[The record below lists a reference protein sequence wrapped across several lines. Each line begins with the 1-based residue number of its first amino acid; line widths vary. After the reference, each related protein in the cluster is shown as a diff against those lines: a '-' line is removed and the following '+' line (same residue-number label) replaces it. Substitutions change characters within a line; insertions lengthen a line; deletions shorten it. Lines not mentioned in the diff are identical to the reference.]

1 MKRLKI
7 IFIVFSFL
15 ITGLNSNLCA
25 DRLKDLTSVAGI
37 RSNQLI
43 GYGLVVGL
51 AGTGDGNT
59 KLIQQSM
66 KSMVSQLG
74 LSTDSGSLNG
84 KNAASVMITAELP
97 PFIKPGQNIDITVST
112 LGAAKSLRGGT
123 LLMTPLK
130 GADGET
136 YAIAQGNLVV
146 GGFGVEGGD
155 GSSLIVNIP
164 TVGRIPRGATVEK
177 FVEMP
182 FLEKPFLILNLHQG
196 DFSTATKVAEAI
208 NEIFGPEVSVPID
221 STSVRVRAPM
231 EPSQKVAFMAF

>member
-1 MKRLKI
+1 MKKI
-7 IFIVFSFL
+7 RNLFILFYFVAFA
-15 ITGLNSNLCA
+15 INSSASA
-25 DRLKDLTSVAGI
+25 DRLKDLTSIAGI

-59 KLIQQSM
+59 QLIQQSM

-97 PFIKPGQNIDITVST
+97 PFVKPGQNIDITVST

-136 YAIAQGNLVV
+136 YAIAQVKGKRMKPVLLREIVERQIYHPQGNRGSGSFVL
-146 GGFGVEGGD
+146 GV
-155 GSSLIVNIP
+155 S
-164 TVGRIPRGATVEK
+164 RGVCQ
-177 FVEMP
+177 P
-182 FLEKPFLILNLHQG
+182 GLLWSDNLRG
-196 DFSTATKVAEAI
+196 EL
-208 NEIFGPEVSVPID
+208 
-221 STSVRVRAPM
+221 R
-231 EPSQKVAFMAF
+231 

>member
-1 MKRLKI
+1 MKKI
-7 IFIVFSFL
+7 KNLFIVFNFIAFTIS
-15 ITGLNSNLCA
+15 NSAVA
-25 DRLKDLTSVAGI
+25 DRLKDLTSIAGI

-59 KLIQQSM
+59 QLIQQSM

-84 KNAASVMITAELP
+84 KNAASVMITADLP
-97 PFIKPGQNIDITVST
+97 PFVKPGQNIDITVST

-155 GSSLIVNIP
+155 G
-164 TVGRIPRGATVEK
+164 
-177 FVEMP
+177 
-182 FLEKPFLILNLHQG
+182 
-196 DFSTATKVAEAI
+196 
-208 NEIFGPEVSVPID
+208 
-221 STSVRVRAPM
+221 
-231 EPSQKVAFMAF
+231 